1 MNYKF
6 LFLVGSALNHFQEKD
21 FSVYT
26 TEQRFLQTL
35 DTIKS
40 IKEKVPDAYICIYE
54 GSQIE

>member
-21 FSVYT
+21 FSRYN

-40 IKEKVPDAYICIYE
+40 IK
-54 GSQIE
+54 